1 MWSSG
6 ILVGPQHFFCWAHGI
21 LVGTRCL
28 SWQHMSFC
36 WSPGILVT
44 SRCFILVD
52 TSHRGWHP
60 PSLLVGTWRFV
71 GHFAFCLLGT
81 HRLFLWA
88 CGDLVSTWCFSG
100 HPGFLLVDMWHLV
113 WLARVILVGSWHFFW
128 WTPGILG
135 ATWNIGVHPVIFL
148 WVHGVLVTN
157 WHLVHLVGQ
166 RAFIFVAMCHFVGHL
181 QSW

>member
-1 MWSSG
+1 M
-6 ILVGPQHFFCWAHGI
+6 
-21 LVGTRCL
+21 

-88 CGDLVSTWCFSG
+88 CGVLLATWCFG
-100 HPGFLLVDMWHLV
+100 GQPGFLLVGTLLLF
-113 WLARVILVGSWHFFW
+113 WLAGGILVGSWHFFW
-128 WTPGILG
+128 LSPGIFVGTQHFFRCACGIHL
-135 ATWNIGVHPVIFL
+135 ATQHLHGRPVFI
-148 WVHGVLVTN
+148 
-157 WHLVHLVGQ
+157 LVG
-166 RAFIFVAMCHFVGHL
+166 MWHFCGQLASSCAPSISFGEHVMFWWPPGISLRGHL
-181 QSW
+181 AY